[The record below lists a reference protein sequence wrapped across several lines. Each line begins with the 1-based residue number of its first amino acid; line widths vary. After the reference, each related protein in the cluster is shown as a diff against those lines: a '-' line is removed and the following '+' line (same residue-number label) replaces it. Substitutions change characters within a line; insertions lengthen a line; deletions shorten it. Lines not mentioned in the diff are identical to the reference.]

1 MPMEEEEVLKRPVNQ
16 SRAESRQRF
25 LALWQAE
32 EETESGRVQA
42 LYMSCLGSLCRS
54 VSAYSLFVVVVVS
67 SLYLLLLRIYKFSV
81 CFSYTFAAASQ
92 TEAAQGRQSR

>member
-1 MPMEEEEVLKRPVNQ
+1 MEEEEVLKRPVNQ

-54 VSAYSLFVVVVVS
+54 VSTYSLFVVVIVVFS
-67 SLYLLLLRIYKFSV
+67 LLLVVAYI
-81 CFSYTFAAASQ
+81 
-92 TEAAQGRQSR
+92 